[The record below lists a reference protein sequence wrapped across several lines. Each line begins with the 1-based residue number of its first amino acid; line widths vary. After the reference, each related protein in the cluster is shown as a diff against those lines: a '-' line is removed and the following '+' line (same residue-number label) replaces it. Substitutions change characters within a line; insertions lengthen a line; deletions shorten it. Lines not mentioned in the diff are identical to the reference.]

1 MNRND
6 FDKRMCRQE
15 WTIYSNKCCEEINR
29 SEKMIHDSILKKLVD
44 KQTTDFNNGAPEEVC
59 IQNFVDIVKR
69 QKELME
75 KNK

>member
-1 MNRND
+1 
-6 FDKRMCRQE
+6 
-15 WTIYSNKCCEEINR
+15 
-29 SEKMIHDSILKKLVD
+29 MIHDSILKKLVD